1 MARKPALSK
10 ESLTA
15 LGAEKLAELVFDEV
29 HVNAGFKR
37 RVNAALAGKSGP
49 EAIAKLIDRRLSG
62 LERAR
67 TFIDWDKERAFRDDL
82 QGLCDSIVK
91 ELCPADADLGASRL
105 IRFIATHDQVFQ
117 RVDDSSGKLQDIYW
131 QAIEAMGSVSARLS
145 SANLPQIIMAA
156 LGETEHGYLK
166 PVAER
171 VVPHLSP
178 EVLTRWDADLSER
191 IAERDVA
198 EAGQRARE
206 RWFFSMTGQW
216 REIRQMIATA
226 SGDLDRLIAIEA
238 EKPERDRDTLDIA
251 RRLLDTGRLT
261 EALDWVRRGG
271 PKAHLQPFSIEDE
284 DEDPPD
290 RSPLVRQSELEA
302 RILRALDR
310 TPEALA
316 LLWDRFRDTLA
327 PVLLRAHLKMLPDF
341 EDMEAEERAM
351 TLALAHPDT
360 MAALNFF
367 LAWPRR
373 DLAAGLVVAR
383 HAQWEGRDWHIL
395 PEVADQLQHE
405 HPLAASVLFRAL
417 LDDILRRAR
426 SKAYGH
432 GAKYLRQ
439 LDLLA
444 AEADADPARPADF
457 DVHEA
462 YRAKLRADHGRKSG
476 FWAQFGEPLSV
487 PKSDSFKRGRRPI
500 WNAGD

>member
-10 ESLTA
+10 EYLTA
-15 LGAEKLAELVFDEV
+15 LGAEKLAELVLDEV
-29 HVNAGFKR
+29 QANAGFKR

-67 TFIDWDKERAFRDDL
+67 AFIDWDKERAFRDDL

-105 IRFIATHDQVFQ
+105 IRFVATHDQVFQ

-131 QAIEAMGSVSARLS
+131 QAIEAMGPVAARAS
-145 SANLPQIIMAA
+145 STDLPQVIMAA

-178 EVLTRWDADLSER
+178 EVLAVWDADLSER
-191 IAERDVA
+191 VAERDA
-198 EAGQRARE
+198 EDASQRARE
-206 RWFFSMTGQW
+206 RWLFSMTGQW
-216 REIRQMIATA
+216 REIRQMIAAA

-251 RRLLDTGRLT
+251 GRLLDAGRPT

-271 PKAHLQPFSIEDE
+271 PKTHLRPFGIED
-284 DEDPPD
+284 DDDDPPD
-290 RSPLVRQSELEA
+290 HSPLFRQSELEA

-310 TPEALA
+310 TPEALS
-316 LLWDRFRDTLA
+316 LLWDRFCDTLA
-327 PVLLRAHLKMLPDF
+327 PALLRAHLKMLPDF

-351 TLALAHPDT
+351 TLALEHPDT

-367 LAWPRR
+367 LAWQRR
-373 DLAAGLVVAR
+373 DLAAQLVVAR
-383 HAQWEGRDWHIL
+383 HAEWQGRDWHIL
-395 PEVADQLQHE
+395 PEVAEQLQHE
-405 HPLAASVLFRAL
+405 HPLAASILFRTL
-417 LDDILRRAR
+417 LDDILGRAR

-444 AEADADPARPADF
+444 AGADADPTRPAGF
-457 DVHEA
+457 DAHEA
-462 YRAKLRADHGRKSG
+462 YRAKLRSDHGRKSG

-487 PKSDSFKRGRRPI
+487 PKSEPSWRGRRPL
-500 WNAGD
+500 WTSDD